1 MGRDCPGNV
10 HYVAPEIIRPRRGA
24 ELKKSDLWAVGVI
37 TYYLTCG
44 YFPFRGKKRK
54 EVLAKIRES
63 MTTSLRYP
71 PTVSLSDDCKDFIES
86 CMEFD
91 IRKRMTAAEALRH
104 PWIGDETFVSEPIPT
119 IPSIAE
125 DETEFD
131 DVDDMDMSH
140 SPGSP
145 ISLLTPH
152 ANYGNITGDPDPE
165 TLDTMSNLHVPK
177 SSPNFMNASGS
188 MDFSH
193 LEDLDGDLIDS
204 LLDEVDEDQKD
215 APIYI
220 ENIENIGNL
229 ENVHAE
235 HVHVDHVHFHVEQ
248 VNVVNVV
255 HIHESNY
262 NRKSSHSAR
271 KMSYGYSLSHSR
283 KSSVLDFE
291 VEKVNGEMIDS
302 ILDGV
307 EEKEDSM
314 RVLQKATSVADDAV
328 DAFTGFF
335 TGISRSMKELVDI
348 DVEKAAEALSG

>member
-1 MGRDCPGNV
+1 
-10 HYVAPEIIRPRRGA
+10 
-24 ELKKSDLWAVGVI
+24 
-37 TYYLTCG
+37 
-44 YFPFRGKKRK
+44 
-54 EVLAKIRES
+54 
-63 MTTSLRYP
+63 
-71 PTVSLSDDCKDFIES
+71 
-86 CMEFD
+86 
-91 IRKRMTAAEALRH
+91 
-104 PWIGDETFVSEPIPT
+104 
-119 IPSIAE
+119 
-125 DETEFD
+125 
-131 DVDDMDMSH
+131 
-140 SPGSP
+140 
-145 ISLLTPH
+145 
-152 ANYGNITGDPDPE
+152 
-165 TLDTMSNLHVPK
+165 MSNLHVPK

-204 LLDEVDEDQKD
+204 LLDEVDEDQKE
-215 APIYI
+215 APVYI

-235 HVHVDHVHFHVEQ
+235 HVHVDHVHIHVEQ

-255 HIHESNY
+255 HIHENNP
-262 NRKSSHSAR
+262 NRKSSYSAR

-335 TGISRSMKELVDI
+335 TGISRSMKELV
-348 DVEKAAEALSG
+348 